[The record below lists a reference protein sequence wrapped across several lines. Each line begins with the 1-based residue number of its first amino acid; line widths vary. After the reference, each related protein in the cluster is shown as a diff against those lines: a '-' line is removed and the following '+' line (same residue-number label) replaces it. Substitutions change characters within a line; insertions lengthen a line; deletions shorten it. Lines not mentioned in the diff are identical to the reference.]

1 MTGKS
6 IKTLVEDIYGLFS
19 DDKTE
24 PFSETSIGD
33 FAHRLGRKISSRIA
47 DERSPPSLRLSNIG
61 TPCRRQLYYRVRNAE
76 SAEPLPP
83 EARLKFL
90 FGDILE
96 EMLLWL
102 ASEAGH
108 KVEGEQDEV
117 DFHGVKG
124 HRDAI
129 IDGHLVDAKSA
140 STFSFNK
147 FAAGLTSDG
156 DAFGYIPQ
164 IQTYLRASEDDGRL
178 LDKDS
183 GSFLV
188 IDKTLGRLTL
198 DTHKKDSVDYERKVN
213 ELREILARDQPPPRD
228 FSPEPFGK
236 SGNEKLPVVCSY
248 CPFKKLCHA
257 NVRTF
262 VYSTGPVYLTEIS
275 RLPDVPEVT

>member
-1 MTGKS
+1 MAEKTV
-6 IKTLVEDIYGLFS
+6 KTLVEDIYGLFS

-24 PFSETSIGD
+24 PFSEASIGD

-47 DERSPPSLRLSNIG
+47 DERGPPTLRLSNIG
-61 TPCRRQLYYRVRNAE
+61 TPCRRQLYYRIHNAE

-102 ASEAGH
+102 ATEAGH

-147 FAAGLTSDG
+147 FAAGLTPDG
-156 DAFGYIPQ
+156 DAFGYLPQ

-198 DTHKKDSVDYERKVN
+198 DTHKKDSVDYEGKVD
-213 ELREILARDQPPPRD
+213 ELREILARDKPPPRD
-228 FSPEPFGK
+228 FSPEPDGK
-236 SGNEKLPVVCSY
+236 AGNLKLPTVCSY
-248 CPFKKLCHA
+248 CNHKKTCYPEL
-257 NVRTF
+257 RTF
-262 VYSTGPVYLTEIS
+262 IYSTGPRYLTKVTRE
-275 RLPDVPEVT
+275 PDVPEIK